1 MASPSPLAEDD
12 QQRFMGQ
19 KNRDA
24 TNDPK
29 QLNYGRRAERQRRD
43 QRKSDSRVRAMLP
56 RQERTARRR
65 AMGSRRRTSV
75 IAEAAR

>member
-29 QLNYGRRAERQRRD
+29 QLDSRRRAERQRRD
-43 QRKSDSRVRAMLP
+43 QRKGDCGVRAMLP
-56 RQERTARRR
+56 RQERTAWRR
-65 AMGSRRRTSV
+65 ATRT
-75 IAEAAR
+75 RWLT